1 MKYVQAVIFRPL
13 PCGTRCGGVGDVGK
27 GCNGEEV
34 SEEVVKREGGVG
46 EVMEVMECG
55 VCGRGS
61 CGGEGCVGVG
71 VDEGKGVPG
80 GGGYRPPT
88 TPSPSHE
95 TRLSASETSR

>member
-80 GGGYRPPT
+80 GGVST
-88 TPSPSHE
+88 TDDTLPFP
-95 TRLSASETSR
+95 